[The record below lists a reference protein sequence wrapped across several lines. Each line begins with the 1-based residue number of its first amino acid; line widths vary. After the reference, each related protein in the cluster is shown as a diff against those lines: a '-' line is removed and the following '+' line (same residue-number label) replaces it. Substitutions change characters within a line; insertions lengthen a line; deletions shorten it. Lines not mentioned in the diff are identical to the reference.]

1 MKLLAIGVAALAL
14 SGCIVVKASPDDLFT
29 TSFDDQPPAKVE
41 SLDLRGGLDI
51 VIRQGD
57 RYGFENT
64 GTSEGWKVGYKG
76 DTMVIEC
83 DNKCRKSGNV
93 KATVTMPRLENL
105 SVKGGGEVVVEG
117 SFPETNEL
125 NISLVGGGEIDTQ
138 AVRGR
143 EVNVSIV
150 GGGEIDVTALDELNV
165 SIVGGGEINYRG
177 SPEVHRSVI
186 GGGEVTRVG

>member
-1 MKLLAIGVAALAL
+1 MKLLAIGVATLAL

-29 TSFDDQPPAKVE
+29 SSFDDQPPSRVE

-51 VIRQGD
+51 TIVQGD

-76 DTMVIEC
+76 DTMVVEC

-93 KATVTMPRLENL
+93 KGTVTLPSLENL

-117 SFPETNEL
+117 DFPDSSEL
-125 NISLVGGGEIDTQ
+125 NISLVGGGEIDTM
-138 AVRGR
+138 AISSR

-150 GGGEIDVTALDELNV
+150 GGGEIDVIALDELNV

-177 SPEVHRSVI
+177 TPEVHRSVI